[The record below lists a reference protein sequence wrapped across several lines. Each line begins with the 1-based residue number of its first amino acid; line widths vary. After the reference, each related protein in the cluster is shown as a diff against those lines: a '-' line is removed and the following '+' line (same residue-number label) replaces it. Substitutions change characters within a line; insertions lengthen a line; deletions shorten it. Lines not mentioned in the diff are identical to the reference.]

1 MKESEVFIFR
11 IEICIVLRDVHWYYC
26 PAFLTHFMPLI
37 SFPWKHQKTIGFLIF
52 SRAVEKKQWH
62 EIGQCYISTG
72 VRTITP
78 EENWPW
84 LGIGFGLGLGL
95 ELGIGAIFL
104 GGQSSSNHIDVFF
117 QERSSHQ
124 SCSIKK
130 GVSLKFRKIHRKKP
144 VPGPHF

>member
-52 SRAVEKKQWH
+52 SRAVEKKTVTWNRSML
-62 EIGQCYISTG
+62 YIDGCPDNYPRGKLTL
-72 VRTITP
+72 VRNRVWFRVRVRIRDRGNFP
-78 EENWPW
+78 RRS
-84 LGIGFGLGLGL
+84 
-95 ELGIGAIFL
+95 IFL
-104 GGQSSSNHIDVFF
+104 KPYRRILPRKKQPPELFY
-117 QERSSHQ
+117 
-124 SCSIKK
+124 KK
-130 GVSLKFRKIHRKKP
+130 GVSLKFNKIHRKKP